1 MSFSGTS
8 SVAMSDFAYK
18 NIDQIKIGE
27 NVLGFQ
33 LVLDSV
39 NRRPLN
45 ISLAIYI
52 STRKDELIQW
62 ELSNGQILQLT
73 GNQQV
78 LGRANKS
85 PVLHWQTADKYGDGD
100 TLESFYGYN
109 PPRTGDYFVDVSIVK
124 KSRLPKQTVYT
135 LDTITKTYIVNSV
148 AVRTTY

>member
-8 SVAMSDFAYK
+8 AVAMSDFVYK

-27 NVLGFQ
+27 NVLGFL
-33 LVLDSV
+33 LVQDYM

-45 ISLAIYI
+45 ISLAVYL

-73 GNQQV
+73 CNQQV

-85 PVLHWQTADKYGDGD
+85 PALYWHTADVYAEGD

-109 PPRTGDYFVDVSIVK
+109 PPNKGDYFVDVSIVK
-124 KSRLPKQTVYT
+124 KSSLPKQTVYT